1 MSFQTQVGYSW
12 PAGNV
17 GEFATIN
24 PRRMAVEP
32 EMGFRAGAGGLTIG
46 HFGWEQAD
54 GVTVLN
60 KPVATEAPTGFV
72 HRAQQGLATSY
83 LQEATMTIPAG
94 FMVTLST
101 HADIFAVA
109 TTAATKG
116 QTVYASTTDGSIQTG
131 AAGTVPSGTVAT
143 PFTVTVG
150 GAAGNTI
157 IISNPGGAA

>member
-1 MSFQTQVGYSW
+1 MTFQTQVGYSW

-32 EMGFRAGAGGLTIG
+32 EMGFRAGTGGLTIG
-46 HFGWEQAD
+46 HFGWVQAD

-60 KPVATEAPTGFV
+60 KPQGTEAPTGFV
-72 HRAQQGLATSY
+72 HRAQQGLAMNY
-83 LQEATMTIPAG
+83 LQEATMAIPQG

-101 HADIFAVA
+101 HADLFVTA
-109 TTAATKG
+109 TTAATAG

-131 AAGTVPSGTVAT
+131 AAGTVPEGTVAT
-143 PFTVTVG
+143 SFTVTMG
-150 GAAGNTI
+150 GAAGNII